1 MTDHVEELWQ
11 RVEHAPG
18 VTVIRPLTSTDYGA
32 DVEPVLDVPWDVL
45 AAVGVAV
52 PLVAVAV
59 TGVFVRSRLPM
70 SRRMT

>member
-1 MTDHVEELWQ
+1 
-11 RVEHAPG
+11 
-18 VTVIRPLTSTDYGA
+18 
-32 DVEPVLDVPWDVL
+32 VL
-45 AAVGVAV
+45 AAVGVVV